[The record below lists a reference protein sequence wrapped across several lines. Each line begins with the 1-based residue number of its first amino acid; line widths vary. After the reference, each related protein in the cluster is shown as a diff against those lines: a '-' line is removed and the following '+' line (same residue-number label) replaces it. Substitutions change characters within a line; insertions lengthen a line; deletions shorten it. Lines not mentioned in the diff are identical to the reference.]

1 MMSAIGDGHIR
12 QIAAKLSVKKCE
24 RYSDTDIVKKIITI
38 L

>member
-1 MMSAIGDGHIR
+1 MSAIGDGHIR